1 MSRQKMIVNI
11 DRNSFLDRIALTAN
25 KGFAI
30 AEVPCFADTFVQG
43 GSSALRKK
51 FSAET
56 SCHRKPPKRW
66 WQFFQTPN
74 NIKLQTKNM
83 TKLFYL
89 ITLLFLTI
97 YAKADAQTTDSLL
110 QKIQDIVSTK
120 NAVVGVE
127 IIGNDGKD
135 TVSLNGERHYPLQS
149 VFKFHIAL
157 TALSQIDEGKFSL
170 DQKIEILKKDLLPD
184 LYSPLRDDFPD
195 GAVLPVSKIMTYT
208 VSLSD
213 NVGCDV
219 LLRLIGGP
227 KVVEEYLIKNNI
239 KDVSIKINEEE
250 QQSDWNLQF
259 QNWTTPG
266 AANETLAKFFYNKEK
281 LLSEKSYD
289 FIWRLMRETETG
301 PQRIKGLLPENTIVA
316 HKTGSSGANKEGLTA
331 AVNDIG
337 IVFLPDGRHFFIS
350 VFVTDS
356 KENAEINE
364 RIIADISKAAWD
376 YFTKKSE

>member
-1 MSRQKMIVNI
+1 
-11 DRNSFLDRIALTAN
+11 
-25 KGFAI
+25 
-30 AEVPCFADTFVQG
+30 
-43 GSSALRKK
+43 
-51 FSAET
+51 
-56 SCHRKPPKRW
+56 
-66 WQFFQTPN
+66 
-74 NIKLQTKNM
+74 M

-89 ITLLFLTI
+89 TTLLVLII

-110 QKIQDIVSTK
+110 QKIHDIVSTK

-135 TVSLNGERHYPLQS
+135 TISLNCERHYPLQS

-157 TALSQIDEGKFSL
+157 AVLSQIDEGKFSL

-195 GAVLPVSKIMTYT
+195 GATLPISKILAYT

-227 KVVEEYLIKNNI
+227 EVVEEYFIKNKI

-250 QQSDWNLQF
+250 QQADWNLQF
-259 QNWTTPG
+259 QNWTTPA
-266 AANETLAKFFYNKEK
+266 AANETLAKFFYNKKK

-289 FIWRLMRETETG
+289 FIWQLMRETETG
-301 PQRIKGLLPENTIVA
+301 PQRIKGILPENTIVA

-337 IVFLPDGRHFFIS
+337 IVFLPDGKHFFIS

-356 KENAEINE
+356 KENAETNE
-364 RIIADISKAAWD
+364 KIIADISKAAWD
-376 YFTKKSE
+376 YFTKKAE